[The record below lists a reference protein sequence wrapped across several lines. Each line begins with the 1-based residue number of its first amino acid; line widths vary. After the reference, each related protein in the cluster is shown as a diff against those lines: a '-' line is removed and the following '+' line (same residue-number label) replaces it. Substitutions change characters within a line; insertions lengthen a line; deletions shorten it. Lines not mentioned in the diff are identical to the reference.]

1 MEKRAIELP
10 SLTDEDLAGLMPAN
24 MAYPG
29 LSRLFGHLAPNYV
42 KYIATAM
49 DSYTWFRYVE
59 SESKSFILKSL
70 ATRALY
76 TMLKRGERAHICA
89 GNENGS
95 IHGPRAVGLTSRGVN
110 YKAINEDGIGIFEQ
124 GDSLT
129 LVGCDGVG
137 DCLVGEVA
145 SFVILDLFDR
155 FPEKS
160 LHACMTDSCR
170 VLTELAKDLAK
181 EIPEFITFPNE
192 ISQAAVTALRI
203 QGNECQVAQVG
214 DVILYTYRDGHL
226 NMLDPHGDWLNLRQL
241 SDLFANEKYLS
252 QRHII
257 NNAIGRNYDSDWEPW
272 KFDLMPGDILVLASD
287 GLETL
292 HPKTVLELVSSSSGM
307 EQKLT
312 EMYQEVL
319 RANLSWQTPGSPI
332 YTKPD
337 NISMIIYQHP
347 S

>member
-1 MEKRAIELP
+1 MEKRSIEIP
-10 SLTDEDLAGLMPAN
+10 SLTDEDLARLMPSN

-70 ATRALY
+70 ATRTLY
-76 TMLKRGERAHICA
+76 TMLKRQDRSHICA

-95 IHGPRAVGLTSRGVN
+95 IHGPKAIGLTSRGVN
-110 YKAINEDGIGIFEQ
+110 YKAINEDGIGLFDQ
-124 GDSLT
+124 NDTLT

-145 SFVILDLFDR
+145 SFVILDQFDR
-155 FPEKS
+155 FPDKS
-160 LHACMTDSCR
+160 LNQTLTDSCQ
-170 VLTELAKDLAK
+170 VLTDLAKDLTG

-203 QGNECQVAQVG
+203 RGNDCEIAQVG
-214 DVILYTYRDGHL
+214 DVILYTYRDGNL

-241 SDLFANEKYLS
+241 TDLFANEKYLS

-257 NNAIGRNYDSDWEPW
+257 NNAIGRNYDGEWEPW
-272 KFDLMPGDILVLASD
+272 KFELREGDLLLLASD

-292 HPKTVLELVSSSSGM
+292 HPKKVLEFLDQDTDP
-307 EQKLT
+307 ETKLKDL
-312 EMYQEVL
+312 YQEVI
-319 RANLSWQTPGSPI
+319 RANLNWQTPGSPI

-337 NISMIIYQHP
+337 NVSMIIYQH
-347 S
+347 SS